1 MGVAVYRPGEVGDGA
16 GHGGGAG
23 LLVELVGGGQH
34 LGAAG
39 HCTAHSIALATGP
52 RPRVCMHKSS
62 A

>member
-1 MGVAVYRPGEVGDGA
+1 MGDGA